1 MSITAIANTKV
12 TEIYRSSYI
21 NADLITAEG
30 IFIIESKG
38 HCPSKDFR
46 GLFQEVGQ
54 HAKKYQVGKWFL
66 DLQNFSASPEDIDW
80 VVDEWIPKI
89 TKAIG
94 CKHHIAFTFPEN
106 VIYQF
111 GFSRRLN
118 KLFPSGCLHIMPIA
132 DKVHAV
138 RWLQECDQ

>member
-1 MSITAIANTKV
+1 MSTTTNTKI
-12 TEIYRSSYI
+12 TDIYRSNYI
-21 NADLITAEG
+21 SADLMASEG
-30 IFIIESKG
+30 IFIIKSKG
-38 HCPSKDFR
+38 HCPRKDFK
-46 GLFQEVGQ
+46 GLLQEVGQ

-89 TKAIG
+89 TKTIG
-94 CKHHIAFTFPEN
+94 CKHYIAFTFPEN

-132 DKVHAV
+132 AKAHAV
-138 RWLQECDQ
+138 KWLQECDQ

>member
-1 MSITAIANTKV
+1 MSITTLTNTKV
-12 TEIYRSSYI
+12 IEIYRGNYI
-21 NADLITAEG
+21 NADLIAVEG

-38 HCPSKDFR
+38 HCSSKDFR
-46 GLFQEVGQ
+46 GLFQEVGRY
-54 HAKKYQVGKWFL
+54 AKKYEVDKWFL
-66 DLQNFSASPEDIDW
+66 DLQTFSANPEDIDW
-80 VVDEWIPKI
+80 VVDEWIPSI

-132 DKVHAV
+132 DKVHALK
-138 RWLQECDQ
+138 WLQECDQ